1 MMTDFEL
8 KLGATTYK
16 CTSNHFDTE
25 HQNWFIRA
33 KFHELNLEMSI
44 PIGSKVSM
52 DKILVFITSFNET
65 LKRVQQE
72 KGKELT
78 FINQLT

>member
-1 MMTDFEL
+1 MKEFEL

-16 CTSNHFDTE
+16 CTSNHSDKDS
-25 HQNWFIRA
+25 QNWSISA
-33 KFHELNLEMSI
+33 KFHDLTVYMQI

-52 DKILVFITSFNET
+52 DKVMIFVTSFDET

-72 KGKELT
+72 KREELS

>member
-1 MMTDFEL
+1 MKEFEL
-8 KLGATTYK
+8 TLGATTYK
-16 CTSNHFDTE
+16 CTSNHSDKD
-25 HQNWFIRA
+25 HQNWYIQA
-33 KFHELNLEMSI
+33 KFHDLRLNMSI
-44 PIGSKVSM
+44 PIESKVPM
-52 DKILVFITSFNET
+52 DKVMLFVTSLDEA

>member
-1 MMTDFEL
+1 MKDFEL
-8 KLGATTYK
+8 KLGATTYV
-16 CTSNHFDTE
+16 CTSNHYDKE
-25 HQNWFIRA
+25 HQNWSIQA
-33 KFHELNLEMSI
+33 KFHDLNLVMSI

-52 DKILVFITSFNET
+52 DKVLIFVTSFDEA

-72 KGKELT
+72 KREGLT

>member
-1 MMTDFEL
+1 MKEFEL

-16 CTSNHFDTE
+16 CTSNTSNATA
-25 HQNWFIRA
+25 QNWNISA
-33 KFHELNLEMSI
+33 NFHDLRLDMQI
-44 PIGSKVSM
+44 PISSKVSM
-52 DKILVFITSFNET
+52 DKVLVFISSLDEA

-78 FINQLT
+78 FITQLT